1 MIIVKLTKFHKF
13 QPIFNEFHLLFKS
26 CTYRPKYIEFF
37 SIVKYN
43 KIVVFVGKYKIA
55 I

>member
-1 MIIVKLTKFHKF
+1 MYVYTWRW
-13 QPIFNEFHLLFKS
+13 S
-26 CTYRPKYIEFF
+26 YRPKYMEFF

-55 I
+55 IRRQADLQN